1 MQNEQLMTEGKKY
14 CLNVYN
20 RLPIAMVKGEGAYIY
35 DADGNKYL
43 DFVAGIAVN
52 ALGHSHPKVVEAIA
66 KQAAKMIHC
75 SNLYWI
81 EPQIQLAKLL
91 VENSAFD
98 KVFFGNS
105 GAEANEGAIKLSRKY
120 VKTHGKPESFEIV
133 TMKKSF
139 HGRTMATLTATGQ
152 DKIRQGFDPL
162 LPGFKYVE
170 YNNIDALKE
179 AITPTVCGV
188 MLEPIQGEGGVIAAD
203 KEYLQ
208 AVRNLCDENGL
219 LLIFD
224 EVQVGM
230 GRTGK
235 LFAYQNYD
243 VVPDIMT
250 LAKALGGGTPIGA
263 FLTTD
268 KVAEAL
274 VPGDHGSTFGGGPL
288 VTAAGVA
295 TLTTML
301 EDKVVEN
308 AAAMGVYLKEK
319 LEELCQKHEIC
330 LEIRGLG
337 LILGMQLVGSGKN
350 IVAECLKQ
358 GLLINCT
365 SETVLRFIPPLII
378 TKKEVDEAIAIL
390 DDVLS
395 KNQ

>member
-295 TLTTML
+295 TFTTML

-308 AAAMGVYLKEK
+308 AAAMGTYLKEK